1 MNGEIEMEKV
11 FSEWFWS
18 QRSAERAADR
28 MRAKGYSARVRFAL
42 AADGR
47 SDWLLEVFT

>member
-1 MNGEIEMEKV
+1 MTKI

-18 QRSAERAADR
+18 QQSAERAADR
-28 MRAKGYSARVRFAL
+28 MRRKGYEARVRYGR

-47 SDWLLEVFT
+47 HDWLLEVFA